1 MNFPVDFRADLM
13 ARPADADT
21 AKGLELVEERVTKV
35 IKAIEAELTSFKPK
49 EFETAG
55 EIKETSF
62 GAADR
67 SSLLALHHRRA
78 HAVTVATL
86 TGVKK
91 DLEEFRQACTD
102 ARMLVQEAD
111 QNAAAEVTLTR
122 KAVDRLIEGSA
133 SDHADTAHN
142 QAQQSAAGSE
152 PTPDPAADDTD
163 TGDDSS
169 GGAA

>member
-1 MNFPVDFRADLM
+1 MNFPAEFRADLM

-35 IKAIEAELTSFKPK
+35 IKAIETELTTFKPK
-49 EFETAG
+49 DFETAG
-55 EIKETSF
+55 EIRETSF

-67 SSLLALHHRRA
+67 SSVLALHHRRA

-102 ARMLVQEAD
+102 ARMFVQEAD
-111 QNAAAEVTLTR
+111 RNAADQVILTR
-122 KAVDRLIEGSA
+122 KAVDRLVQGSA
-133 SDHADTAHN
+133 SDHGDTANN
-142 QAQQSAAGSE
+142 QAQQSGVGSE
-152 PTPDPAADDTD
+152 PTPDPSLAGTD
-163 TGDDSS
+163 TGDGST
-169 GGAA
+169 GGTP